1 MRWVKDIREVKQHWT
16 LQIADFVVLLAE
28 GEEFL
33 LFPKSW
39 VTWEQLLQGSSQSK
53 KGAPL

>member
-1 MRWVKDIREVKQHWT
+1 MGWVKGIREVKQHWT

-33 LFPKSW
+33 FPESW